1 MAEHSVVGIY
11 DTMAQAEEAVHTLD
25 QAGFPVKHISI
36 VTQSL
41 ASNKTVHGYI
51 TPGDDL
57 TPRGAAIGAWM
68 GGLLSVLIGTAFLGP
83 WVWAVAGGGTMRID
97 AGASA

>member
-1 MAEHSVVGIY
+1 MAEHSTVGIY

-41 ASNKTVHGYI
+41 ASNTTLHGYI
-51 TPGDDL
+51 APPGKFESERLCSDK
-57 TPRGAAIGAWM
+57 R
-68 GGLLSVLIGTAFLGP
+68 LS
-83 WVWAVAGGGTMRID
+83 M
-97 AGASA
+97 

>member
-1 MAEHSVVGIY
+1 MDMAEHSVVGIY
-11 DTMAQAEEAVHTLD
+11 DTMAQAEEVVHTLD
-25 QAGFPVKHISI
+25 QAGFPVKHVSI

-57 TPRGAAIGAWM
+57 TPRGAAIGAM
-68 GGLLSVLIGTAFLGP
+68 TPRVPDNTDVLCTAIPEPHLVTAWGFGD
-83 WVWAVAGGGTMRID
+83 R
-97 AGASA
+97 